1 MKKALIWLIII
12 AVIFLIGYRGWVLIQ
27 KTNKGKSKTAG
38 EAVAVPVEV
47 EIVKQVPFIEKLSL
61 TGGIK
66 GIEKVKIFPKVSG
79 KLYDIKVKEGDR
91 VKKGSVIALID
102 RDITGLEFKLAE
114 VTSPIRGVIS
124 GVYLDKGAEVG
135 PENPLAEA
143 VNIDTIIVTT
153 NVVEKDISKV
163 KLGQKAHIKVDAYP
177 DTEFYGVVTLVSP
190 TLDSLTHSANM
201 EITIPNPN
209 HLLKPGMF
217 AEIELVVSK
226 VENLILIPR
235 YAILIE
241 AGKKKV
247 FVIKEGKA
255 EERWVETG
263 FSEEGLTYIKSGLVP
278 LDSLVTSGQGQLRNG
293 DKIKIAKG
301 EGI

>member
-12 AVIFLIGYRGWVLIQ
+12 AVIVLIGYRGWVSIQ
-27 KTNKGKSKTAG
+27 KTNKGKFKTAG

-124 GVYLDKGAEVG
+124 GVYLDKGAGVG

-177 DTEFYGVVTLVSP
+177 DTEFYGMVTLVSP

-263 FSEEGLTYIKSGLVP
+263 FSEEGMTYIKSGLVP
-278 LDSLVTSGQGQLRNG
+278 LDSLVTSGQGQLQNG